1 MDSFEFDNRTGLF
14 ADIYRRVLARVRNKL
29 RGEYIYHTNRLE
41 GSLLHPHV
49 TRKILSEKPVNN
61 SKFRANDIIMA
72 HQTIR
77 AMKFVYRMVSNPI
90 YNISEADIRP
100 GEKGQALT
108 GLDMRL
114 MII

>member
-1 MDSFEFDNRTGLF
+1 
-14 ADIYRRVLARVRNKL
+14 
-29 RGEYIYHTNRLE
+29 
-41 GSLLHPHV
+41 
-49 TRKILSEKPVNN
+49 
-61 SKFRANDIIMA
+61 
-72 HQTIR
+72 
-77 AMKFVYRMVSNPI
+77 MVSNPI